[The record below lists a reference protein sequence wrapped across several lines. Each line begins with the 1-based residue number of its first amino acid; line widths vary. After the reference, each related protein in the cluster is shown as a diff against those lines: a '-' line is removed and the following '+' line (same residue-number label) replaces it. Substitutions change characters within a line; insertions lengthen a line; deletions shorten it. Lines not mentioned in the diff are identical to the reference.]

1 MLPLIYLLSLIPFL
15 IPIIGIPLGFFTGN
29 HFHEEDRE
37 ERIDNDKRQ
46 LIVPD
51 PVIFRLNTD
60 NLRGK
65 DLARL
70 RGLSMR
76 TTSTGEATF
85 STDDFNVKGNVTQI
99 QVKRCKFAC
108 DT

>member
-70 RGLSMR
+70 RGLSI
-76 TTSTGEATF
+76 
-85 STDDFNVKGNVTQI
+85 NVNRRGHVQH
-99 QVKRCKFAC
+99 
-108 DT
+108 